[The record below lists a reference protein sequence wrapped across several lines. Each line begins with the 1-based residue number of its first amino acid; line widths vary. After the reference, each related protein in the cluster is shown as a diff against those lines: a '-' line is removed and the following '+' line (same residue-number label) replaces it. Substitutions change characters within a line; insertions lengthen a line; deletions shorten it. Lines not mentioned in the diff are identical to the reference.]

1 MNNSFIRLL
10 QNKLVWLGLF
20 IATYAVSFFYLP
32 QQVPLYYST
41 LLREDKL
48 ANKYELLLIPF
59 FLMILF
65 VLWERVFIKLT
76 LGNIYI
82 QKLGQGFIV
91 FLACMAYGSFV
102 KIILSVI

>member
-1 MNNSFIRLL
+1 MNISLTRLS
-10 QNKLVWLGLF
+10 QNKFAWLGLF
-20 IATYAVSFFYLP
+20 VTTYVVSFFYLP

-48 ANKYELLLIPF
+48 ANKYELLLIPL

-65 VLWERVFIKLT
+65 ILWERIFIKLT
-76 LGNIYI
+76 LRNKYM
-82 QKLGQGFIV
+82 QMLGQGFIV

>member
-1 MNNSFIRLL
+1 MNKSFVQLL
-10 QNKLVWLGLF
+10 QNKFAWFGLF
-20 IATYAVSFFYLP
+20 GLTYVISFFYLP

-48 ANKYELLLIPF
+48 ANKYELLLIPL
-59 FLMILF
+59 FLIILF
-65 VLWERVFIKLT
+65 ILWERIFIKLT
-76 LGNIYI
+76 LGNEYI